1 MTVPPPPNRLLRG
14 TFLALGLLCVGV
26 ALAGIVLPLIPVT
39 FPTLLAAYFFA
50 RSSPHFDRWLSQH
63 RVLGP
68 IVRDW
73 RAGAGFTV
81 RAKAI
86 AVAAI
91 VASFVFSGMVAVRS
105 PTGRWVLTLTAAAL
119 CAYVVS
125 RPTKP
130 AGRVSGIPPSGS
142 APR

>member
-1 MTVPPPPNRLLRG
+1 VQG
-14 TFLALGLLCVGV
+14 VYLALGVLCVGI
-26 ALAGIVLPLIPVT
+26 ALAGIVLPLIPIT

-50 RSSPHFDRWLSQH
+50 RSSPRFDSWLLRH
-63 RVLGP
+63 RIFGP

-86 AVAAI
+86 ATCGIA
-91 VASFVFSGMVAVRS
+91 ASFVF
-105 PTGRWVLTLTAAAL
+105 TGVTVIHGTVGRLLWTLLAAAL
-119 CAYVVS
+119 CAYVLT

-130 AGRVSGIPPSGS
+130 SVGAKGRDSV
-142 APR
+142 R

>member
-1 MTVPPPPNRLLRG
+1 VHVTTTGPQRRVVRG
-14 TFLALGLLCVGV
+14 VYLALGVVCVGV
-26 ALAGIVLPLIPVT
+26 AVAGIVLPLIPIT

-50 RSSPHFDRWLSQH
+50 RSSPRFDNWLTSH
-63 RVLGP
+63 RIFGP

-86 AVAAI
+86 ATGSI
-91 VASFVFSGMVAVRS
+91 VASFLFTGIVVIHDTAVRLIWALLAVALC
-105 PTGRWVLTLTAAAL
+105 TYVLT
-119 CAYVVS
+119 

-130 AGRVSGIPPSGS
+130 AAG
-142 APR
+142 